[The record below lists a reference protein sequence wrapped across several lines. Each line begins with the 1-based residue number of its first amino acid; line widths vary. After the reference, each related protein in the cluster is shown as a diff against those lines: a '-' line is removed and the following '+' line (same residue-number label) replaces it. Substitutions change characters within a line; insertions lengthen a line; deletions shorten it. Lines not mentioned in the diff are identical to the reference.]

1 VLSGGRATSASSP
14 AGSMNC
20 LSIVVSSIVFW
31 KVANAVGID
40 YIFLSGYDNSVAQ
53 SEINPNRRST

>member
-1 VLSGGRATSASSP
+1 
-14 AGSMNC
+14 M
-20 LSIVVSSIVFW
+20 VFW